1 LDGRRAP
8 VVDLLASSTQST
20 TPQLSDT
27 DNIPA
32 EMMYIPPG
40 EPQVSGGGDISG
52 SPPAILDNWLQL
64 QRAIIL
70 GSIDDDGNDFTCVLT
85 SISRFVFRIC

>member
-1 LDGRRAP
+1 LDGCRAP

-27 DNIPA
+27 DNVPA
-32 EMMYIPPG
+32 EMMYILPG
-40 EPQVSGGGDISG
+40 EPQVSGGGISD
-52 SPPAILDNWLQL
+52 SPPAIIDNWLQL

-70 GSIDDDGNDFTCVLT
+70 GSIDDNGNYFTCVVT
-85 SISRFVFRIC
+85 SISHFVIWIC